1 MLLVFIYT
9 EHIVAPIVAVNI
21 VWEVIMNIAELLKI
35 KETPKYKNMCI
46 GNGVIY
52 LQDAC
57 IVLDNICAME
67 ILLPPALSPGFGII
81 CVLAGIL
88 GCFAPVEAFRSIG
101 IYTIPIGILSIILVI
116 FLSSRRKYCLRI
128 VLNSGFSCG
137 FRNKDIK
144 YMRMLLVDIQKAI
157 GNPQIK
163 FYADIAKKSIESVDN
178 IYKYIGRLKKE
189 VKVTIFG
196 GNNIINNGSMGDLNG
211 VTFGDNINGQTHTFN
226 DDFSKQAN
234 ETININNQTLTDEQW
249 NVLIQFFAK
258 RMQSL
263 EPETQ
268 AYHSCSQM
276 CETAKKK
283 DASALKEEI
292 KSAGKSVM
300 GTILAA
306 GVSTAVQHL
315 LKLILHT

>member
-1 MLLVFIYT
+1 MKSLEF
-9 EHIVAPIVAVNI
+9 
-21 VWEVIMNIAELLKI
+21 LKI

-46 GNGVIY
+46 GEGVIY

-57 IVLDNICAME
+57 IVLNNICAME

-81 CVLAGIL
+81 CILAGIL

-128 VLNSGFSCG
+128 VLNSGLSYG
-137 FRNKDIK
+137 FISRDIK
-144 YMRMLLVDIQKAI
+144 YMRRLLVCIQKAM
-157 GNPQIK
+157 GNRQIK
-163 FYADIAKKSIESVDN
+163 FFADIAKKNLETVDN
-178 IYKYIGRLKKE
+178 IYKCLGRLEKE
-189 VKVTIFG
+189 EKVT
-196 GNNIINNGSMGDLNG
+196 NNIFVNEGIIKGGKI
-211 VTFGDNINGQTHTFN
+211 TFGDDNSTQKT
-226 DDFSKQAN
+226 
-234 ETININNQTLTDEQW
+234 ETTNINNQTLTDEQW
-249 NVLIQFFAK
+249 KVLIQFFAK

-268 AYHSCSQM
+268 AYHSCSKL
-276 CETAKKK
+276 CETAKQK
-283 DASALKEEI
+283 DASALKEEM

-300 GTILAA
+300 GTILSA

-315 LKLILHT
+315 LKLLL

>member
-1 MLLVFIYT
+1 
-9 EHIVAPIVAVNI
+9 
-21 VWEVIMNIAELLKI
+21 MNLAEILKI
-35 KETPKYKNMCI
+35 KETPKYQNMCI
-46 GNGVIY
+46 GEGVIY

-67 ILLPPALSPGFGII
+67 ILLPPALSPGFGILCI
-81 CVLAGIL
+81 FAGII

-163 FYADIAKKSIESVDN
+163 FYADITKKSIEAVDN

-189 VKVTIFG
+189 VKVTYNFYDKVVW
-196 GNNIINNGSMGDLNG
+196 NNDAVEG
-211 VTFGDNINGQTHTFN
+211 GQTNIFH
-226 DDFSKQAN
+226 DDFSTQ
-234 ETININNQTLTDEQW
+234 TNINNQTLTDEQW

-268 AYHSCSQM
+268 EYQSCSKM
-276 CETAKKK
+276 YGTAKKK
-283 DASALKEEI
+283 DASALKEEMY
-292 KSAGKSVM
+292 SAGKSVL
-300 GTILAA
+300 GTILAT